1 MSGEKNHSGEDIFTA
16 GGEIDV
22 KAIMASIQKTIE
34 EKKKSGVL
42 KQSDLDEI
50 YEMELLP
57 LPDFQEVP
65 HVYEDHLFSRKLEE
79 NLILGYEIEKE
90 RGGLFGLIKKTMQK
104 VRRLFMPLIRFAIR
118 PALNDMAVIYGENIF
133 KSKEYIR
140 ILHNALTNMITESS
154 KLKIE
159 EEMLKTKIKTLEDR
173 MAFLENRE
181 RAIEKKVFG

>member
-1 MSGEKNHSGEDIFTA
+1 MPEKKNHSFEDFISA
-16 GGEIDV
+16 NKEIDV
-22 KAIMASIQKTIE
+22 NAIMESIIKKIE

-42 KQSDLDEI
+42 KQSEIDEI
-50 YEMELLP
+50 NEMELLP

-65 HVYEDHLFSRKLEE
+65 SVYEDHLFSRKLEE

-90 RGGLFGLIKKTMQK
+90 RRGLFGIIKKIMQK
-104 VRRLFMPLIRFAIR
+104 TRRLFLPLIRFAIR
-118 PALNDMAVIYGENIF
+118 PALNDMARLYGENIF

-159 EEMLKTKIKTLEDR
+159 EEMLKTKIKVLEDR

-181 RAIEKKVFG
+181 RAIEKKVFQ

>member
-1 MSGEKNHSGEDIFTA
+1 MPQEKNHSDEEFFTA
-16 GGEIDV
+16 SKEIDV
-22 KAIMASIQKTIE
+22 KAIMDSIKKKIE
-34 EKKKSGVL
+34 EKKKSGML
-42 KQSDLDEI
+42 KQSEIDEI

-65 HVYEDHLFSRKLEE
+65 HVYEDHLFSRKLDE

-90 RGGLFGLIKKTMQK
+90 RSGVFGIIKKIMQK
-104 VRRLFMPLIRFAIR
+104 TRRLFLPLIRFAIR
-118 PALNDMAVIYGENIF
+118 PALNDMARLYGENIF

-173 MAFLENRE
+173 MIFLENRE
-181 RAIEKKVFG
+181 RALEKKVFQ

>member
-1 MSGEKNHSGEDIFTA
+1 MSREKNHSGDEIFAA
-16 GGEIDV
+16 GKEIDV
-22 KAIMASIQKTIE
+22 RTIMDSIQKKLE

-42 KQSDLDEI
+42 KQSELDEI

-65 HVYEDHLFSRKLEE
+65 QVYQDHLFSRKLKE

-90 RGGLFGLIKKTMQK
+90 RSGIFGIIKKIMQK
-104 VRRLFMPLIRFAIR
+104 IRRLLMPLIRFAIR
-118 PALNDMAVIYGENIF
+118 PALNDMAVLYGENIF

-159 EEMLKTKIKTLEDR
+159 EEMLKTKLKTLEDR

-181 RAIEKKVFG
+181 RAIEKKVFQ